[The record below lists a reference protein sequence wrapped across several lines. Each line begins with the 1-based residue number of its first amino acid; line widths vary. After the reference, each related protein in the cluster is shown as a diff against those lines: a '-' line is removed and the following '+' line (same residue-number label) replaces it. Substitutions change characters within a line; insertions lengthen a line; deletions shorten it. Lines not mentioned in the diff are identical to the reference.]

1 MILAFN
7 CKVRVSVLGIQNLP
21 GEIFTFCDIKD
32 FIDTANYSKKEYYIH
47 VLMSSSAQDRTYHH
61 FIECNFKKGNK
72 SFA

>member
-47 VLMSSSAQDRTYHH
+47 VLMSSSAQD
-61 FIECNFKKGNK
+61 
-72 SFA
+72 